1 VPPSEDNTLLFDVGP
16 EFWAV
21 DDEVAAVGETVDDG
35 EVDVVSEVEPGVT
48 PTDGADLVVEP
59 VDDCRRDVVTFDASE
74 PAV

>member
-1 VPPSEDNTLLFDVGP
+1 MPPSEDNTLLFDVGA

-21 DDEVAAVGETVDDG
+21 DDEVAAVGEAVDDG
-35 EVDVVSEVEPGVT
+35 EVEPGVT

-59 VDDCRRDVVTFDASE
+59 VDDCRRDVVAFDASE